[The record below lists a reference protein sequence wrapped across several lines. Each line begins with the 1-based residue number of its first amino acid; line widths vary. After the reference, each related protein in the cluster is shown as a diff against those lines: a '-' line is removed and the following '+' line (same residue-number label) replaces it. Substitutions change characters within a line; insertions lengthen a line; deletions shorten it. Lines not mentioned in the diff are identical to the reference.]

1 MKPASKKRLKQ
12 LKRLALLRE
21 HLPLPSGHAPLQ
33 APLDVATAFVKAW
46 NAGDAKA
53 IGGLF
58 AEDADFVNVVGL
70 WWTSRRSIR
79 RAHKRGFERIF
90 AGSELTVEKLSL
102 RMLGADAAVVHAR
115 WRVEGQMDPAGDR
128 AEGRRGVI
136 SWVLQ
141 RLEDGTWICVSS
153 QNTDIA
159 AAADTNLS
167 VGGVVTP
174 TSYLERPSEPPE
186 HPNRD

>member
-1 MKPASKKRLKQ
+1 MPSRIKKLI
-12 LKRLALLRE
+12 RLAQLRQ
-21 HLPLPSGHAPLQ
+21 HLPLPLGPTVLQ
-33 APLDVATAFVKAW
+33 APLDMAVAFTKAW

-53 IGGLF
+53 IAALF

-70 WWTSRRSIR
+70 WWTSRRSIK

-90 AGSELTVEKLSL
+90 GGSTMTLEKVSL

-115 WRVEGQMDPAGDR
+115 WRVEGQLDPAGAP
-128 AEGRRGVI
+128 AESRRGVF

-141 RLEDGTWICVSS
+141 RLADDTWICVSS

-159 AAADTNLS
+159 IAADTNLS
-167 VGGVVTP
+167 VDGVIIP
-174 TSYLERPSEPPE
+174 TSYLEPAPRLDAEQESL
-186 HPNRD
+186 